1 MANFFKDRKT
11 FKEIS
16 KVKIVDEYISK
27 VNYNALEVNDSDL
40 KKLIECEK
48 NILFHQQK
56 SIEHLLALSETLFE
70 AQQVLANYKNGSFR
84 NWFENVGL
92 KKDFVYMCLKRY
104 NLYLSYNS
112 DKVMAIP
119 EKIIKELSNKKIEL
133 KKEQILEILEAEKP
147 TKKYE
152 EVKSNLISNTLI
164 YIDDDDENNIFSLE
178 KRIAQ
183 KYKSLELIK
192 NEIKDLEYRLSILK
206 KSK

>member
-164 YIDDDDENNIFSLE
+164 YIDDDENNIFSLE

>member
-119 EKIIKELSNKKIEL
+119 EKIIKELSNKKIDL
-133 KKEQILEILEAEKP
+133 KK
-147 TKKYE
+147 
-152 EVKSNLISNTLI
+152 
-164 YIDDDDENNIFSLE
+164 
-178 KRIAQ
+178 
-183 KYKSLELIK
+183 
-192 NEIKDLEYRLSILK
+192 
-206 KSK
+206 

>member
-112 DKVMAIP
+112 DKVMAIQ
-119 EKIIKELSNKKIEL
+119 EKIIKELYNKKIEL

-164 YIDDDDENNIFSLE
+164 YIDDDENNIFSLE